1 MQVDVAIIGAGPT
14 GLMLAHELRLAG
26 VSVAVLERSTER
38 SSQSKALNLQP
49 RTAEVLDMRGLLDSL
64 LERSFGNIAD
74 GHFAALP
81 EPLRYGGWRTRH
93 DHQVGIAQTDTERAL
108 EAAVAEVVRRGREL
122 TGLDQGP
129 DEVTVQLADGEE
141 VTARWLVAADGGRS
155 TVRKLLGTPF
165 DGRDARTCAVVADIT
180 LASGAETLPSEFR
193 SMRAFTG
200 TVETW
205 TPLYPIGGG
214 KYRIMLIG
222 ERQQRAAKDDP
233 VTEEEIR
240 EGLAAV
246 HGDQVTLGELLIGSR
261 FTDANRQVRNYREG
275 RVFYAGDAAHIHLP
289 AGGQGLNL
297 GVQDAVNLGWK
308 LAAVLRGEAPET
320 LLDSY
325 HAERHPVGA
334 RVLQN
339 TRAQGILI
347 GLARDPD
354 GTALR
359 ETFTTLMEFP
369 EVNRYLAGMVS
380 GLDIRYPSDCGHEL
394 AGQRLIDYDLA
405 DGGRTFERM
414 RSGEW
419 VALTAQEAPKLE
431 AEAVLVRPD
440 GYVHWAGE
448 RAGLEAA
455 LATRFGS
462 VPVTT

>member
-14 GLMLAHELRLAG
+14 GLMLAYELRLAG
-26 VSVAVLERSTER
+26 VSVAVLERDAER

-64 LERSFGNIAD
+64 LTRSVGSIPD

-81 EPLRYGGWRTRH
+81 EPLRYEGWRTRH
-93 DHQVGIAQTDTERAL
+93 DHQVRIAQTDTETAL
-108 EAAVAEVVRRGREL
+108 EQAVADVVWREREL
-122 TGLDQGP
+122 VGLEQ
-129 DEVTVQLADGEE
+129 DENGVTARLADGAE

-165 DGRDARTCAVVADIT
+165 DGRAARMRALVADIT
-180 LASGAETLPSEFR
+180 LASGAEWLASEFTSIR
-193 SMRAFTG
+193 DFTG
-200 TVETW
+200 DVERW
-205 TPLYPIGGG
+205 APLFPIGGG
-214 KYRIMLIG
+214 KYRIMLTG

-240 EGLAAV
+240 EGLAVV

-297 GVQDAVNLGWK
+297 GMQDAVNLGWK

-359 ETFTTLMEFP
+359 ETFTTLMAFP

-394 AGQRLIDYDLA
+394 AGRRLIDYDLA
-405 DGGRTFERM
+405 DGGRAFERM

-419 VALTAQEAPKLE
+419 VTLTAAEVPGLE
-431 AEAVLVRPD
+431 AETVLVRPD